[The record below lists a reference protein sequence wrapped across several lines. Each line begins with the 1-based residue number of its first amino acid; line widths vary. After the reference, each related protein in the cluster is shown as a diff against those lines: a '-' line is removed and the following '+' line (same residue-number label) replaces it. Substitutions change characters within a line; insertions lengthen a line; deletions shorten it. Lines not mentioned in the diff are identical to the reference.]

1 MAAQTIAEKDIS
13 SNLHPYTNHLLHE
26 QTGPKTYVR
35 GGEKESTS
43 GMNMG
48 KNSLKDWPDCGALH
62 SGSANRDW

>member
-1 MAAQTIAEKDIS
+1 MATKTIAEKDIS

-35 GGEKESTS
+35 GKESTS

-48 KNSLKDWPDCGALH
+48 KNS
-62 SGSANRDW
+62 

>member
-1 MAAQTIAEKDIS
+1 MATQTIAEKDIS

-35 GGEKESTS
+35 GEGIYIWDEH
-43 GMNMG
+43 G